1 MSADRSQNSSLNPN
15 GGEMFQWLQ
24 FAKKRKR
31 EREGEKKAIKLEV
44 GD

>member
-24 FAKKRKR
+24 FAKKKK
-31 EREGEKKAIKLEV
+31 ERRGEKKPLNLK
-44 GD
+44 